1 MEILS
6 VCKKIRAGPVLTPR
20 RAYTL
25 STVEYTPMGGQICH
39 FDLPPM
45 MHRVVTGLSPATRSH
60 VDATSCRE
68 MHSSQMALA
77 EPSALQHGRTYGN
90 NKRTNPSKL
99 KPTNK
104 DFFKR
109 SSGSVCRARLFL
121 SACAKKLHDRSE
133 TSGPFVQIPTTN
145 SYRASTANRRPQF
158 TVGIVSLAPRAGDE
172 RRRRR

>member
-6 VCKKIRAGPVLTPR
+6 VCKKIRAGPVLTPH

-45 MHRVVTGLSPATRSH
+45 MHRVVTRLSPATSSH

-77 EPSALQHGRTYGN
+77 EPSALQPGRSNGN
-90 NKRTNPSKL
+90 PTQKKQRS
-99 KPTNK
+99 TNK
-104 DFFKR
+104 KKKRFF
-109 SSGSVCRARLFL
+109 
-121 SACAKKLHDRSE
+121 
-133 TSGPFVQIPTTN
+133 
-145 SYRASTANRRPQF
+145 
-158 TVGIVSLAPRAGDE
+158 
-172 RRRRR
+172 

>member
-45 MHRVVTGLSPATRSH
+45 MHRVVTGLSQATRSH

-77 EPSALQHGRTYGN
+77 EPSALKPGRTNGN
-90 NKRTNPSKL
+90 LNKPKELTFKVKL
-99 KPTNK
+99 KI
-104 DFFKR
+104 
-109 SSGSVCRARLFL
+109 FL
-121 SACAKKLHDRSE
+121 NVPPE
-133 TSGPFVQIPTTN
+133 
-145 SYRASTANRRPQF
+145 
-158 TVGIVSLAPRAGDE
+158 
-172 RRRRR
+172 

>member
-77 EPSALQHGRTYGN
+77 EPSALKPGRTNGN
-90 NKRTNPSKL
+90 TELNQTETLRTHKTKIFLNVPPEVFVARDSFCRPAQKNFTTGL
-99 KPTNK
+99 KPPDRSCRFRQRTLIERRRLTVG
-104 DFFKR
+104 R
-109 SSGSVCRARLFL
+109 SS
-121 SACAKKLHDRSE
+121 RSE
-133 TSGPFVQIPTTN
+133 SCPVQ
-145 SYRASTANRRPQF
+145 
-158 TVGIVSLAPRAGDE
+158 PRAGDE
-172 RRRRR
+172 RRR

>member
-77 EPSALQHGRTYGN
+77 EPSALQPGRTNGN
-90 NKRTNPSKL
+90 QNKTKHTQKHQPQQ
-99 KPTNK
+99 